1 MHFRRS
7 TTNSLGFDPGLTLS
21 TTQGASR
28 YVAEGG
34 DSAERPG
41 WRWFCR
47 RLASLS
53 RRPSCYS
60 QSAWSALTFH
70 WPSEIVGCL
79 PSQSAVVLVGADPLQ
94 TGDSTRDRRSFC
106 PPLLCLCCG
115 DETSN
120 AQQTSPSRPHI
131 YR

>member
-1 MHFRRS
+1 
-7 TTNSLGFDPGLTLS
+7 
-21 TTQGASR
+21 
-28 YVAEGG
+28 
-34 DSAERPG
+34 
-41 WRWFCR
+41 
-47 RLASLS
+47 
-53 RRPSCYS
+53 
-60 QSAWSALTFH
+60 SALTFH

-131 YR
+131 YRRCTGKRQGKGDVRVGDHAHPQAFLMPDIKVPLW